1 MLKFWGDGSQEA
13 KALVDSI
20 VVRSTANFNWTFIFI
35 LSVVFY
41 VYWSEIH
48 KKNTEA
54 VCAGLALYGVHW
66 LYEIANAVIG
76 HVTGYPL
83 WSVSNASTTYILLVG
98 VCWELSMMFSLAG
111 IISFKMMPQDR
122 SRRYFAKN
130 GRKGISCKLVVAL
143 EMALLFALVESFLAG
158 TSNHSFIWVYKW
170 WGVIPV
176 FITTYI
182 PFFLA
187 SNYVPDM
194 EPAKRRRF
202 LICEWGLV
210 ALLLVILIL
219 AGIICFMSSMAISE
233 VTGIGPRERGLGR
246 LNVCCKVQR
255 PVSLKLSS
263 TSIITSSSAR
273 VSSRRTDI
281 HSLWFMW

>member
-1 MLKFWGDGSQEA
+1 MFVFWGDGSQA
-13 KALVDSI
+13 ARDLVDSI
-20 VVRSTANFNWTFIFI
+20 RVRSTENFNWTFIFI
-35 LSVVFY
+35 LAVVFY
-41 VYWSEIH
+41 IYWTEIH
-48 KKNTEA
+48 KKNTEI

-66 LYEIANAVIG
+66 LYEIVNAIIG

-83 WSVSNASTTYILLVG
+83 WSVSNESTTFILLIG

-111 IISFKMMPQDR
+111 MISFKMMPQDR
-122 SRRYFAKN
+122 SKRYLVGKLGKN
-130 GRKGISCKLVVAL
+130 GISCKLAVAL

-176 FITTYI
+176 FITTYV

-202 LICEWGLV
+202 LLCLWGLV
-210 ALLLVILIL
+210 AVLLLILIP
-219 AGIICFMSSMAISE
+219 AGVI
-233 VTGIGPRERGLGR
+233 
-246 LNVCCKVQR
+246 
-255 PVSLKLSS
+255 
-263 TSIITSSSAR
+263 
-273 VSSRRTDI
+273 
-281 HSLWFMW
+281 

>member
-1 MLKFWGDGSQEA
+1 MLKFWGDGSQQA
-13 KALVDSI
+13 KSLVDSI
-20 VVRSTANFNWTFIFI
+20 IVRSTENFNWTFIFI
-35 LSVVFY
+35 LAVVFY

-48 KKNTEA
+48 KKNYEA
-54 VCAGLALYGVHW
+54 IYAGLALYGVHW
-66 LYEIANAVIG
+66 LYEIANAIIG
-76 HVTGYPL
+76 HVFGYPL
-83 WSVSNASTTYILLVG
+83 WSVSNQSTTFILLVG

-122 SRRYFAKN
+122 SKRYFAKN
-130 GRKGISCKLVVAL
+130 GRKGISCKLMVAL

-194 EPAKRRRF
+194 APEKRKRF
-202 LICEWGLV
+202 LIIEWSLV
-210 ALLLVILIL
+210 ALLLVILIP
-219 AGIICFMSSMAISE
+219 AGVI
-233 VTGIGPRERGLGR
+233 
-246 LNVCCKVQR
+246 
-255 PVSLKLSS
+255 
-263 TSIITSSSAR
+263 
-273 VSSRRTDI
+273 
-281 HSLWFMW
+281 